1 MPMPDSTVVP
11 PCPMPPPLRLDNLG
25 AALQTCRAAGSSRE
39 VPTAVLCAVC
49 RELVS
54 HHERD
59 LALVAFC
66 CAGSAGPV
74 AVAASAGLTS
84 ALTGL
89 SLGTDEQPLTDLVG
103 AALLQGRPVVCRRT
117 RNDPAHARWSQ
128 RAWRLGFTTACAAPF
143 EAGPGRTGVLAVFS
157 PDDEAFGP
165 DELDLL
171 VDIAA
176 ALART

>member
-1 MPMPDSTVVP
+1 MPDSTVVP
-11 PCPMPPPLRLDNLG
+11 PRPMPLLSRFDNLG
-25 AALQTCRAAGSSRE
+25 AALQTCHAADASCE
-39 VPTAVLCAVC
+39 VPTAVLCTVC
-49 RELVS
+49 QELVRQ
-54 HHERD
+54 HEQD
-59 LALVAFC
+59 LALVAFS

-74 AVAASAGLTS
+74 AIAASAGLTS

-89 SLGTDEQPLTDLVG
+89 SLGTGEEPLTDLVG

-128 RAWRLGFTTACAAPF
+128 RAWRLGFATACAAPF

-157 PDDEAFGP
+157 PDEAAFGP

-176 ALART
+176 ALARS